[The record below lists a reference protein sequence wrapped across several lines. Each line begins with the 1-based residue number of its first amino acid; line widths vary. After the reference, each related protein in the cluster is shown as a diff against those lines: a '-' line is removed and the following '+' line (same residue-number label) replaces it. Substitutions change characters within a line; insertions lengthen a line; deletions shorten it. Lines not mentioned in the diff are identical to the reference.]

1 MTLSFVPPFPRVGNN
16 ARPASLHPSPDR
28 INHPAPLLLLA
39 DDAQLGQG
47 GDELGGR
54 GVGGQQCDGAGGG
67 GEDGD
72 QEDFAGHVNNLSFF
86 AQRVCV
92 NAGVGSSPA
101 LRNSLRSES

>member
-1 MTLSFVPPFPRVGNN
+1 MTLTFVPPRLPLRNN

-28 INHPAPLLLLA
+28 INHPSPLFLLA

-54 GVGGQQCDGAGGG
+54 GVSGQQRHGAGGG

-72 QEDFAGHVNNLSFF
+72 QEDFAGHETNLSAASFS
-86 AQRVCV
+86 VSTTV
-92 NAGVGSSPA
+92 
-101 LRNSLRSES
+101 RNRRWTGEDRSAS